1 MSFSLLRS
9 LLSKLYLTTL
19 QQQLSWR
26 ETIQERKCEG
36 WKFWDGRLADQL
48 RLGRIGIMIEDYG
61 LTHER
66 RKEIVFCLF
75 VMLVLS
81 EGVSTNAWMDGPM
94 GFADQAKI
102 VLCYGQERTGQ
113 IRFSHCS

>member
-1 MSFSLLRS
+1 MCLRASFGVILSDHKDRPPGCHRLMLFSLLRS

-81 EGVSTNAWMDGPM
+81 EGVSTNA
-94 GFADQAKI
+94 
-102 VLCYGQERTGQ
+102 
-113 IRFSHCS
+113 